1 MATGKDLNGTCCD
14 GLYQLNITSPGGRFM
29 RDCGDR
35 ANFYDYDEVRKEC
48 PRTCRGELY
57 EAK

>member
-29 RDCGDR
+29 QDCGDR
-35 ANFYDYDEVRKEC
+35 ANFYNYDEVRKEC

-57 EAK
+57 